1 MKKAKKLT
9 TPAKK
14 IKAKQIKQAR
24 HIMRMAFK
32 EDPELLDGYIA
43 NVAMYLHDHVHG
55 LDMEVKNIRESCA
68 AKLLNVIFGK

>member
-1 MKKAKKLT
+1 MKKTKKPT
-9 TPAKK
+9 TPARK
-14 IKAKQIKQAR
+14 IKARQIKQAR

-32 EDPELLDGYIA
+32 EDPKLLDGYIA

-68 AKLLNVIFGK
+68 SKLLAVIFGK